1 MASQI
6 NPTNID
12 TTFPIAGQDNDTQG
26 FRTNYIN
33 IRNNFTTAAQEITTL
48 QTQVYTNS
56 NVAAYLP
63 TYTGNITAAN
73 VVAASIN
80 ATNLTVA
87 NISYVNQ
94 EIINTTEII
103 AGNIQTSTNII
114 TGSIVSPAGSGSNI
128 VIDPDGA
135 GDVILPI
142 QTELFVQSTAANAIT
157 VSGGISIAGNV
168 TAGNIVTTGTSI
180 NSGIVTGNI
189 IATGTLSVGSA
200 IQFANLTA
208 AQISTISTPARGMT
222 VYNYTSG
229 NIQVYNGTKWANITL
244 S

>member
-48 QTQVYTNS
+48 QTQVYANA
-56 NVAAYLP
+56 NVATYLP

-73 VVAASIN
+73 IVAASIN

-94 EIINTTEII
+94 EIINTTEIV
-103 AGNIQTSTNII
+103 AGNVQTSTNII

-135 GDVILPI
+135 GDVILPV

-157 VSGGISIAGNV
+157 VSGGISVAGNV
-168 TAGNIVTTGTSI
+168 TAGNVIS
-180 NSGIVTGNI
+180 NGNI
-189 IATGTLSVGSA
+189 AMTSNIARNVYVNSSQPSPTQGNVGD
-200 IQFANLTA
+200 IWYQTF
-208 AQISTISTPARGMT
+208 
-222 VYNYTSG
+222 
-229 NIQVYNGTKWANITL
+229 
-244 S
+244 